1 MDIIEELAHEFLSQV
16 EGMRGVLNSKTGEV
30 LIDAPESFTGEPQ
43 IDWEGGSVEGLML
56 IPEMTSS
63 EAHQLREDFAKRLM
77 ESKERTS
84 LLQSLKRNKSFDHFR
99 LQLESLEM
107 EEDWYHFE
115 EEYAKQRIVEWLKEE
130 GLYSEIMR
138 FNQSRFK
145 ERNNSKRF

>member
-30 LIDAPESFTGEPQ
+30 LINAPESFTGEPG
-43 IDWEGGSVEGLML
+43 IDWEDGSVEGLML

-84 LLQSLKRNKSFDHFR
+84 LLQSLKRNKPFNHFR

-115 EEYAKQRIVEWLKEE
+115 EEYAKQRMVERRRIILGNHEV
-130 GLYSEIMR
+130 
-138 FNQSRFK
+138 
-145 ERNNSKRF
+145 